1 MRDPKDE
8 SDCSDFSWHE
18 DGLIPLAISSFKK
31 RMPWN
36 DRFAVNTVVTFC
48 LEMCGHRDHKE
59 KILEKLEGGSSIT
72 YDGISMPEIYAK
84 IFDLIKD
91 TTRYFYF

>member
-8 SDCSDFSWHE
+8 SDSTDFIWHE
-18 DGLIPLAISSFKK
+18 KGLIPVAIESFKQ

-48 LEMCGHRDHKE
+48 LEMCAHREHKE
-59 KILEKLEGGSSIT
+59 NILEKLESGPSVN

-84 IFDLIKD
+84 LFDLIKD